1 MLYAMSWYSM
11 YHLAESSVKDFLE
24 FGTKEKR
31 EPPLYRL
38 ARDSDSKF
46 AATTNFR
53 GSVSR
58 EISEP

>member
-1 MLYAMSWYSM
+1 M

-24 FGTKEKR
+24 FGAKEKR